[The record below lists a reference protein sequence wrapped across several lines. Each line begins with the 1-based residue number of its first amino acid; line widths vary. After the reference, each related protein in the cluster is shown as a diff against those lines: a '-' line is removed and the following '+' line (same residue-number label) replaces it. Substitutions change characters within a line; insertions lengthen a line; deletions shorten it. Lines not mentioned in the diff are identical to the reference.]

1 MENVENLAS
10 AVLTQKFAG
19 EPATEVKTG
28 RLSMAVQRADPS
40 SSGKIGASTGG
51 GDFMMPNVGSL
62 FGIEGNDTSGIPPV
76 DTKVLTPVLY
86 YMIYIRRK
94 KLTRFI
100 RCILCHFRNIVSEIP
115 SLSIV
120 FKHC

>member
-1 MENVENLAS
+1 MFQSRGLVTKAMQNVENLAS

-19 EPATEVKTG
+19 EPPTEVKTE

-62 FGIEGNDTSGIPPV
+62 FGMVGNDTSGIPPV
-76 DTKVLTPVLY
+76 DTKVKRSNL
-86 YMIYIRRK
+86 I
-94 KLTRFI
+94 
-100 RCILCHFRNIVSEIP
+100 
-115 SLSIV
+115 
-120 FKHC
+120 